1 MMMTARSILIA
12 NLMALFISTSAMAVP
27 THITVRVKAKD
38 AKFMGTEIGGA
49 LVTIKDAQTG
59 ELLAEG
65 VTEGTSGNTNL
76 IMKTPKARGVPISDQ
91 NAAKFEATL
100 DIDEPRYVEVT
111 AYGPLSQ
118 RQSANKASATQWVVP
133 GKHINAGDAWMIEL
147 SGLLVDVQSPPTP
160 THFRGVPQRVIIEA
174 HVAMQ

>member
-1 MMMTARSILIA
+1 MAKARSVFLA
-12 NLMALFISTSAMAVP
+12 MFMLLFLSTPATAVP
-27 THITVRVKAKD
+27 THITVRVKTKD
-38 AKFMGTEIGGA
+38 AKFMGTGIGGA

-65 VTEGTSGNTNL
+65 VTEGTSGNTQL

-91 NAAKFEATL
+91 DAAKFEATL

-147 SGLLVDVQSPPTP
+147 SGLLVEVQSPSNPTQ
-160 THFRGVPQRVIIEA
+160 FRGVPREVKIQA